1 MAVKKI
7 LIIGNYG
14 AGNLGDDSI
23 LAGIL
28 TDLKQIEY
36 KGKISI
42 MHGGADTSPEIYT
55 DLKKV
60 PFAPAGIRS
69 FLSSKKKKAYK
80 VWLSNLLN

>member
-69 FLSSKKKKAYK
+69 FLSSKKQKIATYH
-80 VWLSNLLN
+80 LL